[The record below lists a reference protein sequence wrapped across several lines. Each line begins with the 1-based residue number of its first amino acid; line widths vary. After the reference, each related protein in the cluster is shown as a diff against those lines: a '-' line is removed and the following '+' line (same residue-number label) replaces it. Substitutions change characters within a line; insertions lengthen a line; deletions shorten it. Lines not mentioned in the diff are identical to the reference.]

1 MTGKPPNKKIHLP
14 DKNEIH
20 RLNEYQDTFN
30 RECAGAIK
38 WIYKVQKWKS
48 KELERRIP
56 GVPAS
61 VWRAYGQQG
70 YGSAR
75 SLHICAALSWLTQIT
90 MSAYY
95 YGNKIESFWPEID
108 RDVIECI
115 AYSGLLPT
123 ELFEYLVQQL
133 LLKLGPAQAGD
144 NQTVLQPLATLSQ
157 YSNDHFLM
165 PDTLDIDA
173 FKRDY
178 YYSVAVNLRKF
189 RKHNGLRKEDM
200 AFVLAIPVG
209 KYESIEDPEKPTSV
223 PLYGAMRLKLGFKIE
238 NTVSFTDHMRDFQ
251 GFTNARY
258 IQQLRE
264 AVIIN
269 LMRSANT
276 QLRKKFVKLA
286 HEIMQFH
293 LN

>member
-14 DKNEIH
+14 DKNEIR
-20 RLNEYQDTFN
+20 RLNDYQDAFN

-48 KELERRIP
+48 KELERKIP

-95 YGNKIESFWPEID
+95 YGNKIESFWPEVD
-108 RDVIECI
+108 SDVIECI

-123 ELFEYLVQQL
+123 ELFEYLIQQL
-133 LLKLGPAQAGD
+133 LLKAGGAQNNNGFTRQSLD
-144 NQTVLQPLATLSQ
+144 QLAQ
-157 YSNDHFLM
+157 YPNDHFLM
-165 PDTLDIDA
+165 PDVLNIDA

-178 YYSVAVNLRKF
+178 YYSVAINLRKF
-189 RKHNGLRKEDM
+189 REHNGLRKEDM

-209 KYESIEDPEKPTSV
+209 KYETFEDPEKPTAI
-223 PLYGAMRLKLGFKIE
+223 PLYAAMRLKLGFQIE
-238 NTVSFTDHMRDFQ
+238 NTVSFTDHMREFNA
-251 GFTNARY
+251 FTNARN

-269 LMRSANT
+269 LMRSVNSN
-276 QLRKKFVKLA
+276 LRKKFVKLA